1 VSKTVLPVGTVK
13 ALSVAVLIDGTYR
26 DEDGRRVFVPRS
38 DDEVERLKALV
49 ASAVG
54 ISDARGD
61 RLELTSAPFQAP
73 ESEPA
78 PGFLAATPAWAPP
91 LAARLVAVLFAL
103 GSLTLVVRPVVRAL
117 VAARSAPEIRLGE
130 RAGAA
135 GELARENVTLAQ
147 QNPERAAQLVRE
159 WLAENAKAG

>member
-1 VSKTVLPVGTVK
+1 VK

-26 DEDGRRVFVPRS
+26 EDEGRRVFVPRP
-38 DDEVERLKALV
+38 DDEIERLKALV

-54 ISDARGD
+54 VSDARGD
-61 RLELTSAPFQAP
+61 RLELSSAPFQSP
-73 ESEPA
+73 EPEPVQ
-78 PGFLAATPAWAPP
+78 GFLAATPSWAPP

-103 GSLTLVVRPVVRAL
+103 GTLALVVRPIVRAL
-117 VAARSAPEIRLGE
+117 GAARSAPEIRLGE

-159 WLAENAKAG
+159 WLADNAKAG